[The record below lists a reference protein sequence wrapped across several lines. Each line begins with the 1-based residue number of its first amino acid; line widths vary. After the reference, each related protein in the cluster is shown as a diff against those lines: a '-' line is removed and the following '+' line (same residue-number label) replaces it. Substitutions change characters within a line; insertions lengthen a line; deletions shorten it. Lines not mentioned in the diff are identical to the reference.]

1 MSRSL
6 IYMKNSLIALGAG
19 ILILSTQLLDAQD
32 RMRYREFQLGSDV
45 ASIAKL
51 IGSAPSDVKLVHQRP
66 AVMKDIEWRPRYFSR
81 GVSQQTDPVELIVFR
96 FYDDQLFR
104 VVVDYDRDRTE
115 GMTATDMIE
124 AITAEYG
131 TASRVLPVANR
142 APTLDYGAA
151 DAPVAIWGDKESTVT
166 LLRVAYPVSFRLVVA
181 LTRLD
186 NLARTASAEA
196 VRLDVKEAPQREIAR
211 QKKESDD
218 AIAALEKAK
227 TENKAVFRP

>member
-1 MSRSL
+1 
-6 IYMKNSLIALGAG
+6 MKNSLIALSVS
-19 ILILSTQLLDAQD
+19 ILLLSIQQLSAQD

-45 ASIAKL
+45 ASVAKL
-51 IGSAPSDVKLVHQRP
+51 IGTASSDIKLVHQRP
-66 AVMKDIEWRPRYFSR
+66 AVIQDVEWRPRYFSR
-81 GVSQQTDPVELIVFR
+81 SASPKTDPVELIVFR

-104 VVVDYDRDRTE
+104 VIVDYDRDGTE
-115 GMTATDMIE
+115 GMTEADMIE

-131 TASRVLPVANR
+131 PTSRVLPTSNR

-151 DAPVAIWGDKESTVT
+151 DVPVAIWGDKESSVT

-181 LTRLD
+181 FTRLD

-196 VRLDVKEAPQREIAR
+196 IRLDAKEAPQREIAR
-211 QKKESDD
+211 QKKESDE
-218 AIAALEKAK
+218 ALAALEKAK